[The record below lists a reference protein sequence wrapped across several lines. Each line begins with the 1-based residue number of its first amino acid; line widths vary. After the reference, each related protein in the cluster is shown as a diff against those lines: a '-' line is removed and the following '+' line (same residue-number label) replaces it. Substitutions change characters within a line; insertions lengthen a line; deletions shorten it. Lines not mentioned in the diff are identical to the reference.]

1 MLMEWIKND
10 YNMLRFYT
18 GTVEATS
25 AFMVGNSRAYR
36 LILKTQKYCDINHGD
51 KGFFSICNNHK
62 CLSYLFP
69 LHLNIYVIGPRPL

>member
-25 AFMVGNSRAYR
+25 ALMVGNSRAYR

-51 KGFFSICNNHK
+51 KGFF
-62 CLSYLFP
+62 
-69 LHLNIYVIGPRPL
+69 